1 MKYLII
7 SNQGEIKEQAL
18 TMIGLSTKR
27 NNSSKIGRFGSGNK
41 YALAYLLRNKI
52 EFYIYSGTTQIPI
65 TTTKDSFN
73 EMEYETIHVNGK
85 ATSLTTEM
93 GPDWVMWFAVREIY
107 CNAIDEG
114 QTTINVFDTDVLG
127 EFTHNPLPGK
137 TTYIINIDQNFDMD
151 KWDSYFCEARNPII
165 SGINVGGAGFSIF
178 PRIEKSASIYKKG
191 IRCVAVD
198 SNYSSLYDYDFDDI
212 GINESRVV
220 EYNYFIYE
228 AIARALTMVSDDN
241 IIENILANCK
251 NAKLLETEALDR
263 SSFTFSPESPWGR
276 VISSKKLMVEEVCG
290 RYVDRE
296 DFSEYY
302 KIPHVICKK
311 IRNIL
316 PDVRILGMDTIVGND
331 LGKIVVPEEEVP
343 KRLLFL
349 VNQCVNEMRDHWKY
363 NVNYPITYFDQPFT
377 DDGHL
382 KMAEADVKNNV
393 IMLNVALQKFGKKE
407 IAMALIE
414 ECEHIES
421 KAGDETRSFQN
432 QLIRTLVFVM
442 ENNSGFFM

>member
-27 NNSSKIGRFGSGNK
+27 NNNSKIGRFGSGNK

-107 CNAIDEG
+107 CNALDEG
-114 QTTINVFDTDVLG
+114 QTTINVYDTDILG
-127 EFTHNPLPGK
+127 PFIHNPSPGK
-137 TTYIINIDQNFDMD
+137 TTYIINIDDKFDMD
-151 KWDSYFCEARNPII
+151 KWDTYFSEMRNPIAA
-165 SGINVGGAGFSIF
+165 GVNVNGAGFSIYS
-178 PRIEKSASIYKKG
+178 RIDKRAAIYKKG
-191 IRCVAVD
+191 IRCIAVD
-198 SNYSSLYDYDFDDI
+198 SDYRSLYDYDFDDI
-212 GINESRVV
+212 HINESRVV
-220 EYNYFIYE
+220 EYNHYVYD
-228 AIARALTMVSDDN
+228 AIAKAMTMLSDTS

-251 NAKLLETEALDR
+251 NSKLLESEALDR
-263 SSFTFSPESPWGR
+263 SAFTFSPESPWGKL
-276 VISSKKLMVEEVCG
+276 ISSKKLMVEEVSG
-290 RYVDRE
+290 RYIDRE
-296 DFSEYY
+296 DFSQYY
-302 KIPHVICKK
+302 QIPHVICKK
-311 IRNIL
+311 IRNVL
-316 PDVRILGMDTIVGND
+316 PDIRILGMDTIVGND

-363 NVNYPITYFDQPFT
+363 NVNYPITYFDQPYT